1 MPRLVARRSR
11 QRADRL
17 RPVGVVGL
25 FSLHA
30 DRTTRTRGARAGK
43 RREALPVVSS
53 QELST
58 EHVALAPGRSGL
70 GLLTEWLSTHS
81 VGIGSNV
88 VLAPGD
94 SPLAARSFEAGETLL
109 ELRSGACLTAR
120 AAYADRELGRDLQDI
135 AAQVGPGFDT
145 VALATLC
152 AAERVR
158 GFQAEAWYAGSSA
171 AEQAPCTP
179 HHAH

>member
-1 MPRLVARRSR
+1 MLLAYFLCTLTGRRGRAERARGSDVERCPWFPPKNFQQGSSCSSWRWRLA
-11 QRADRL
+11 A
-17 RPVGVVGL
+17 
-25 FSLHA
+25 
-30 DRTTRTRGARAGK
+30 
-43 RREALPVVSS
+43 
-53 QELST
+53 
-58 EHVALAPGRSGL
+58 SGL

-94 SPLAARSFEAGETLL
+94 SPLAARSVEAGETLL

>member
-1 MPRLVARRSR
+1 MQSAAMLQAMLVLA
-11 QRADRL
+11 
-17 RPVGVVGL
+17 
-25 FSLHA
+25 
-30 DRTTRTRGARAGK
+30 T
-43 RREALPVVSS
+43 
-53 QELST
+53 LS
-58 EHVALAPGRSGL
+58 AASGL
-70 GLLTEWLSTHS
+70 GLAEWLSTHS

-88 VLAPGD
+88 VLASGD
-94 SPLAARSFEAGETLL
+94 TPLAARSVEAGETLL
-109 ELRSGACLTAR
+109 ELQSGACLTAR

-158 GFQAEAWYAGSSA
+158 GFEAETWYAGSSA

>member
-1 MPRLVARRSR
+1 MNITSPSLAVLSGVHVVASYFQFSSCQHGAQQSAAMLQAMLVLA
-11 QRADRL
+11 
-17 RPVGVVGL
+17 
-25 FSLHA
+25 
-30 DRTTRTRGARAGK
+30 T
-43 RREALPVVSS
+43 
-53 QELST
+53 LS
-58 EHVALAPGRSGL
+58 AASGL
-70 GLLTEWLSTHS
+70 GLAEWLSTHS

-88 VLAPGD
+88 VLASGD
-94 SPLAARSFEAGETLL
+94 TPLAARSVEAGETLL
-109 ELRSGACLTAR
+109 ELQSGACLTAR

-158 GFQAEAWYAGSSA
+158 GFEAETWYAGSSA

>member
-1 MPRLVARRSR
+1 MERCPWFPPKNFATGLVM
-11 QRADRL
+11 L
-17 RPVGVVGL
+17 V
-25 FSLHA
+25 
-30 DRTTRTRGARAGK
+30 
-43 RREALPVVSS
+43 
-53 QELST
+53 
-58 EHVALAPGRSGL
+58 VALAASGL

-94 SPLAARSFEAGETLL
+94 SPLAARSVEAGETLL

-120 AAYADRELGRDLQDI
+120 AAYTDREMGRDLQEI

-152 AAERVR
+152 AVERVR
-158 GFQAEAWYAGSSA
+158 GFEAETWYAGSTA
-171 AEQAPCTP
+171 AEQAAAPRTMHKEPCTSTASRR
-179 HHAH
+179 HICTAHLANGAQ

>member
-1 MPRLVARRSR
+1 MLLAYFLCTLTGRRGRAERARGSDVERCPWFPPKNCQQGSSCSSWRWRLA
-11 QRADRL
+11 A
-17 RPVGVVGL
+17 
-25 FSLHA
+25 
-30 DRTTRTRGARAGK
+30 
-43 RREALPVVSS
+43 
-53 QELST
+53 
-58 EHVALAPGRSGL
+58 SGL

-94 SPLAARSFEAGETLL
+94 SPLAARSVEAGETLL

>member
-1 MPRLVARRSR
+1 MNITSPSLAVLSGVHVVASYFQFSTELPARRAMQSAAML
-11 QRADRL
+11 QAML
-17 RPVGVVGL
+17 VL
-25 FSLHA
+25 A
-30 DRTTRTRGARAGK
+30 T
-43 RREALPVVSS
+43 
-53 QELST
+53 LS
-58 EHVALAPGRSGL
+58 AASGL
-70 GLLTEWLSTHS
+70 GLAEWLSTHS

-88 VLAPGD
+88 VLASGD
-94 SPLAARSFEAGETLL
+94 TPLAARSVEAGETLL
-109 ELRSGACLTAR
+109 ELQSGACLTAR

-158 GFQAEAWYAGSSA
+158 GFEAETWYAGSSA

>member
-1 MPRLVARRSR
+1 
-11 QRADRL
+11 
-17 RPVGVVGL
+17 
-25 FSLHA
+25 
-30 DRTTRTRGARAGK
+30 
-43 RREALPVVSS
+43 
-53 QELST
+53 LS
-58 EHVALAPGRSGL
+58 AASGL
-70 GLLTEWLSTHS
+70 GLAEWLSTHS

-88 VLAPGD
+88 VLASGD
-94 SPLAARSFEAGETLL
+94 SPLAARSVEAGETLL
-109 ELRSGACLTAR
+109 ELQSGACLTAR

-158 GFQAEAWYAGSSA
+158 GFEAEAWYAGSSA